1 MIRFIFIKNKGLGG
15 KPARFKVANKIIFD
29 LKNELGKEVLN
40 GETET
45 KKEILKV
52 SIWNKQYNRKKCHIT
67 CSLEIRPI
75 ETQAIE

>member
-1 MIRFIFIKNKGLGG
+1 MNSLITMWDLKIDSMIRFIFIKNKGLGG

-52 SIWNKQYNRKKCHIT
+52 SI
-67 CSLEIRPI
+67 
-75 ETQAIE
+75 